1 MNISDYQLYRARN
14 ISKERWSESSPTT
27 KTFPIENLIEGLNSE
42 CEFHIREDSRV
53 LPKAAVFGDML
64 WWVKI
69 NKFPVARFAKRKL
82 LLIYTFV
89 KGSKYVLMWKQS
101 MKIKVNHSQKDFH
114 LIFLDYLMSDAWT
127 KIKGSSS
134 SLNKST
140 DIVMEG
146 IKRLVTEENEFESRV
161 KPKTTQFF
169 VFFWTYWNLMQETIS
184 KIAQLIRLL
193 PLEAL
198 VWNLYK
204 WNQLFTWGAF
214 KKLGLRNLRRTRQNT

>member
-14 ISKERWSESSPTT
+14 ILKERWIESSPTT

-42 CEFHIREDSRV
+42 CEFHIREDSRI
-53 LPKAAVFGDML
+53 LTDAAVFGDML
-64 WWVKI
+64 WWIKI
-69 NKFPVARFAKRKL
+69 NKVSVARFAKRKL
-82 LLIYTFV
+82 LLIYSFV
-89 KGSKYVLMWKQS
+89 EGSKSVLMWKKC
-101 MKIKVNHSQKDFH
+101 MKIKVNPSKKDFH
-114 LIFLDYLMSDAWT
+114 LNFLDYLNSDAWT

-169 VFFWTYWNLMQETIS
+169 VFFWTYWKMMQETKS

-193 PLEAL
+193 PVTGSWLK
-198 VWNLYK
+198 NLMSEI
-204 WNQLFTWGAF
+204 NFL
-214 KKLGLRNLRRTRQNT
+214 LGEHSRNLD